1 MQIQVNIEELRKNKL
16 FVATPMYGGMSHGLY
31 VKSCL
36 DLQTVMMRY
45 GIEVKFSFL
54 FNESLI
60 TRARNYLVDEFLRT
74 DFTHMLFIDSDIHF
88 DPNDIVALMAL
99 DKDVIGGPYP
109 KKSINWNNIAETARK
124 NPDLNP
130 KELENL
136 VGEYVFNVV
145 KGTQQF
151 QVSEPLAN
159 DLACYTWL
167 NSTLVQGRYV
177 QQEANYLKLLLYN
190 YGVDT
195 VFAAGISYSVNGAED
210 VYELLVGLTIPP
222 YESAVVSHPIPWI
235 PASDGFYNIDFTIVT
250 VNGYEDEDTLNNRA
264 SAQYEVGPG
273 IPNVLEN
280 YLFGVPTYT
289 TIANASNSLSQPTDL
304 DFHPRLSSK
313 QLWVVN
319 QGTENT
325 GGSTVTITNTGQGNQ
340 ITELLQDGNAWHFMS
355 LPTGIAFS
363 DNDNFATSPGVFDA
377 NHAGTANAFT
387 GPTLWSSDP
396 QIYAQPSGGNGSHID
411 MLHESPNSQGICWE
425 KDNTFWLFD
434 MSG

>member
-109 KKSINWNNIAETARK
+109 KKSINWANVAETARK

-151 QVSEPLAN
+151 QVSEPLEVMEIGTGHMMIKREVFDKMAKE
-159 DLACYTWL
+159 YPTI
-167 NSTLVQGRYV
+167 RYKPDHIG
-177 QQEANYLKLLLYN
+177 QAHFDGSRYIHAYF
-190 YGVDT
+190 DT
-195 VFAAGISYSVNGAED
+195 VIDTVDSM
-210 VYELLVGLTIPP
+210 VG
-222 YESAVVSHPIPWI
+222 
-235 PASDGFYNIDFTIVT
+235 
-250 VNGYEDEDTLNNRA
+250 
-264 SAQYEVGPG
+264 
-273 IPNVLEN
+273 
-280 YLFGVPTYT
+280 
-289 TIANASNSLSQPTDL
+289 
-304 DFHPRLSSK
+304 
-313 QLWVVN
+313 
-319 QGTENT
+319 
-325 GGSTVTITNTGQGNQ
+325 GGSERYLSEDYMFCQMWRKMGGQIYLCPWMKTQ
-340 ITELLQDGNAWHFMS
+340 HI
-355 LPTGIAFS
+355 
-363 DNDNFATSPGVFDA
+363 
-377 NHAGTANAFT
+377 GTYAFT
-387 GPTLWSSDP
+387 GNMPAV
-396 QIYAQPSGGNGSHID
+396 AQYTGR
-411 MLHESPNSQGICWE
+411 L
-425 KDNTFWLFD
+425 
-434 MSG
+434 